1 MVSRPVAV
9 GDCNVLNGRDL
20 MPYIT
25 VENGKVVVR
34 NGRIGT
40 GQGCCCGGCGDP
52 CSKCNQSCISLAIS
66 GFAGS
71 SEGPECEECDAINGT
86 YTLVRGTGAPPTI
99 SPSIQ
104 DTSGTGAVITADLV
118 FRPEDGGWTIGSVGV
133 DKKGTCYTGDAKFA
147 YTLTGAAVACDDEP
161 VVTVEVERTEPLLTL
176 TPADI
181 SLPAGTGA
189 VLTPVYV
196 PVVTTPGQ
204 ETWAIE
210 SVSVTSGG
218 VNYDNLQSVSIATK
232 GCTKAVLNASLSIKV
247 DVSKPTVTEAYVVP
261 LKSSSQAAGAVV
273 SIEWV
278 PYDAPVFPAEGHLDG
293 VQHWVPV
300 GKIVSAG
307 TGYAIGDSVNFE
319 WPAKHFFAGG
329 LYPTG
334 VEFYLDNVASVGQN
348 GQILDLDTTDAQDNW
363 GLAAYYS
370 DGTISS
376 VTVADGGEY
385 YTPGGIKSLTLVD
398 GGTFWSTEPC
408 RYSVCAPSGCKVNGE
423 EQCRQIS
430 LSVGNEDNKLTI
442 SIAGSKLAEATL
454 PAEGSSCGS
463 LSFSAEEITSQCAK
477 VGTITLTGTTCTSG
491 PSQDSCCDPCT
502 APCDVE
508 NPCPEGCVCVNG
520 QCVAGCCCVGG
531 YRLPSY
537 TTEASCEQCDEVN
550 TCVEYVT
557 QDCTYAFRD
566 CTYADPDENG
576 QCPEGF
582 QQTGWGQCEQCAP
595 CPEGYE
601 LDPFGYG
608 CVQCQPCPEGFMPD
622 GFGGCSRTTTVS
634 DCEDCEGYCT
644 YVETIGPCGS
654 FSVDCTGDCLYDCC
668 FCDGQ
673 CQQKTYMECL
683 QCGGYPKGVVAIED
697 GIPLPCLER
706 APGGSLTTACAAE
719 EDCCNIAPCDE
730 ECEWP
735 EQITVDISGMPG
747 GYGYRFQGGGNG
759 MPLPPGAE
767 DDLTFR
773 VVGAASGFAGTFT
786 GNLPQNGSY
795 VLDRVS
801 ADCSL
806 VEYAGVAPGWT
817 CSSFSG
823 LCEETQDGITVRLTR
838 ANCGVTAIGFA
849 STFGA
854 GAHAVV
860 TSYDHTT
867 GAITGVRMCRGG
879 GGYARLSGEA
889 VQVANV
895 SAIVYS
901 QHGGEGAVL
910 EATIDSSAESATFG
924 QITALEIADGG
935 TGYGIGGWTISGT
948 YASSFGQID
957 LLAGLD
963 LSPGFAACQIG
974 QELSGFEEPARER
987 LSKEKC
993 GVDLVAKSYS
1003 GRFSAETFPGAASA
1017 AAGVTYALG
1026 LDPVHNVC
1034 DVLEV
1039 VGITWAIS

>member
-1 MVSRPVAV
+1 MA
-9 GDCNVLNGRDL
+9 L
-20 MPYIT
+20 T
-25 VENGKVVVR
+25 VYGGSLVVVS
-34 NGRIGT
+34 GALGT

-52 CSKCNQSCISLAIS
+52 CSKCNQSCISLSIS
-66 GFAGS
+66 GFSGS

-147 YTLTGAAVACDDEP
+147 YTLTGAVVACDDEP

-278 PYDAPVFPAEGHLDG
+278 PYDAPAFPAEGHLDG

-348 GQILDLDTTDAQDNW
+348 GQILGLDTTDAQDNW

-398 GGTFWSTEPC
+398 GGTFWSTSPC

-442 SIAGSKLAEATL
+442 SIAGSTLAEATL
-454 PAEGSSCGS
+454 PAAGSNCGS

-477 VGTITLTGTTCTSG
+477 VGTITLSGTTCTSG

-502 APCDVE
+502 APCDAE
-508 NPCPEGCVCVNG
+508 NPCPPGCECVDG
-520 QCVAGCCCVGG
+520 QCVPATGVCCIDGACD
-531 YRLPSY
+531 STY
-537 TTEASCEQCDEVN
+537 TTQESCELCETVN
-550 TCVEYVT
+550 VCTEYL
-557 QDCTYAFRD
+557 FLE
-566 CTYADPDENG
+566 DPE
-576 QCPEGF
+576 
-582 QQTGWGQCEQCAP
+582 
-595 CPEGYE
+595 
-601 LDPFGYG
+601 
-608 CVQCQPCPEGFMPD
+608 QPCPEGWQGSG
-622 GFGGCSRTTTVS
+622 GFCQRTTNPAS
-634 DCEDCEGYCT
+634 CEECAGECWSQQ
-644 YVETIGPCGS
+644 VGPCGKWLTDADCNASPNCADVPEICVDLGVPKEIPGTTGNRFDPNGRLWLFDPDGSDTDTIRAIMPRSGNTQFLFGTPLVELRLRPECGRWVLRWNVQVTNYEANANYS
-654 FSVDCTGDCLYDCC
+654 FEIDMGPVTDGECDPFPSASGTLYWDN
-668 FCDGQ
+668 
-673 CQQKTYMECL
+673 
-683 QCGGYPKGVVAIED
+683 PGVFF
-697 GIPLPCLER
+697 G
-706 APGGSLTTACAAE
+706 PGNPFNQPPRSGSM
-719 EDCCNIAPCDE
+719 
-730 ECEWP
+730 
-735 EQITVDISGMPG
+735 QITP
-747 GYGYRFQGGGNG
+747 
-759 MPLPPGAE
+759 
-767 DDLTFR
+767 T
-773 VVGAASGFAGTFT
+773 
-786 GNLPQNGSY
+786 
-795 VLDRVS
+795 
-801 ADCSL
+801 
-806 VEYAGVAPGWT
+806 
-817 CSSFSG
+817 
-823 LCEETQDGITVRLTR
+823 ITV
-838 ANCGVTAIGFA
+838 
-849 STFGA
+849 
-854 GAHAVV
+854 
-860 TSYDHTT
+860 
-867 GAITGVRMCRGG
+867 GG
-879 GGYARLSGEA
+879 C
-889 VQVANV
+889 
-895 SAIVYS
+895 
-901 QHGGEGAVL
+901 
-910 EATIDSSAESATFG
+910 
-924 QITALEIADGG
+924 
-935 TGYGIGGWTISGT
+935 
-948 YASSFGQID
+948 
-957 LLAGLD
+957 
-963 LSPGFAACQIG
+963 P
-974 QELSGFEEPARER
+974 
-987 LSKEKC
+987 
-993 GVDLVAKSYS
+993 
-1003 GRFSAETFPGAASA
+1003 
-1017 AAGVTYALG
+1017 
-1026 LDPVHNVC
+1026 
-1034 DVLEV
+1034 
-1039 VGITWAIS
+1039 